1 MVKQTELQKLE
12 NMIRLE
18 ESGNMLSSIGSDEQP
33 YECGDEEGIPN
44 TKQFQPSNSK
54 KLMQKA
60 YDNDNSLLNSDNAR
74 SIKKVL
80 MQANTLT
87 IGKFFPLK
95 SDN

>member
-18 ESGNMLSSIGSDEQP
+18 ESGNQLSSIGSDEQP

-44 TKQFQPSNSK
+44 TKQLQPSNSK

-60 YDNDNSLLNSDNAR
+60 YDNDNSLSNSDNAR
-74 SIKKVL
+74 TIKKVL
-80 MQANTLT
+80 M
-87 IGKFFPLK
+87 
-95 SDN
+95 